1 MGKIIW
7 LIILTQICSN
17 SWWFCATQQ
26 ESIGETPLILLSGL
40 SSLGLCYWLFV
51 IIRDNWDN

>member
-7 LIILTQICSN
+7 LILLTQICSN

-26 ESIGETPLILLSGL
+26 ESIGGTPMIGVAIISSVGL
-40 SSLGLCYWLFV
+40 V
-51 IIRDNWDN
+51 IWCCSFIYDTWD

>member
-7 LIILTQICSN
+7 LILLTQICSN

-26 ESIGETPLILLSGL
+26 ESIGGTPMIGVAVISSVGL
-40 SSLGLCYWLFV
+40 V
-51 IIRDNWDN
+51 IWCCSFIYDTWD